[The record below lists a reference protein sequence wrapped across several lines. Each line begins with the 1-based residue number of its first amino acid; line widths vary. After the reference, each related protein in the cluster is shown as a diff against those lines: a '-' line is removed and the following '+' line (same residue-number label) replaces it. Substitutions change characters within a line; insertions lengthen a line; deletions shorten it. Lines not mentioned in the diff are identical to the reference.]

1 MTARIS
7 LFPRG
12 RRLGGGFFG
21 GGGPAL
27 QRLHSIR
34 VVVESHRISALST
47 TRISQNVTNNCVS
60 IVLKP
65 SNSSKAKNGRGQTV
79 LQDLTSEA
87 IGEAGLFAGPVGRSN
102 AAVIISSKQYA
113 SWLDD
118 DAFVSRL
125 LAPLRDAASHETSP
139 ATELSILSAVVD
151 GIPQNEVGSPRSGEG
166 IAILRGNLDVLLP
179 GLWKTAVA
187 GLQSNSDGGA
197 QPSIEFHVPSLRD
210 DSRPLQVTVPLANTI
225 FNTGRSHTLFASR
238 WQIGPGAQPRLIALI
253 EKSSQVI
260 VPGKV
265 SAGTSSVAVPL
276 VPVTE
281 ARKIVTG
288 LGNILRQVEIDGKPT
303 PASKELETV
312 IPMLLQARA
321 EESGEQPTGPMGVW
335 ALIYPEHVAT
345 SQNLQRVLQVST
357 SSSSRERKKAREVS
371 GCISTLLAAGC
382 HIRRVLSGGGGWGLK
397 QGLLSLDPQT
407 RYSTPDQEDVESF
420 IRSFNGEDSGGGI
433 VTPGSYVQFL
443 VAPSHIAAG
452 ETLLTPESEVD
463 GDSTRVIVGTQEAEA
478 EAADLGDVDMTI
490 DSELFGAISSQGI
503 YVASLGDA
511 ADGGVEHAA
520 ITTKIDSPDSF
531 VVSDV

>member
-1 MTARIS
+1 MTARFS

-12 RRLGGGFFG
+12 PVL
-21 GGGPAL
+21 
-27 QRLHSIR
+27 RLHAIR
-34 VVVESHRISALST
+34 VIVKGHRISALST
-47 TRISQNVTNNCVS
+47 TRIRQNARSNCVS
-60 IVLKP
+60 IMLKP
-65 SNSSKAKNGRGQTV
+65 SNSSKTV
-79 LQDLTSEA
+79 LQELTSDA

-102 AAVIISSKQYA
+102 AAVILSSKQYA

-125 LAPLRDAASHETSP
+125 LAPLRDAASQDTSP

-151 GIPQNEVGSPRSGEG
+151 GVPQNEVGSPRSGEG
-166 IAILRGNLDVLLP
+166 IAILRGSLDALLP
-179 GLWKTAVA
+179 GLWKTAESQ
-187 GLQSNSDGGA
+187 LSSDGGGGGA
-197 QPSIEFHVPSLRD
+197 QPSIEFHVPPIRD

-238 WQIGPGAQPRLIALI
+238 WQIGPGAQPRLVALV

-260 VPGKV
+260 VPGKL
-265 SAGTSSVAVPL
+265 SAGASSVAVPL

-303 PASKELETV
+303 PASKELEAV

-321 EESGEQPTGPMGVW
+321 KESGEQPTGPTGVW

-345 SQNLQRVLQVST
+345 SEKLQRVLQLST
-357 SSSSRERKKAREVS
+357 SSSSQERKKAREVS
-371 GCISTLLAAGC
+371 ECISKLLAAGC

-420 IRSFNGEDSGGGI
+420 IRSFNGEDSGAGI

-443 VAPSHIAAG
+443 VAPSQSAAG
-452 ETLLTPESEVD
+452 ESLLASEPEVD
-463 GDSTRVIVGTQEAEA
+463 GDSTRVILGTQEAEV
-478 EAADLGDVDMTI
+478 EAADFGDVDMTI
-490 DSELFGAISSQGI
+490 DSELFGAVSNQGI
-503 YVASLGDA
+503 YVVSRGDA
-511 ADGGVEHAA
+511 ADGGGVEHAV
-520 ITTKIDSPDSF
+520 ITTKIDSPNSF
-531 VVSDV
+531 VVSDL